1 MSRMSPRF
9 GRPRM
14 MLMAL
19 QDGRLDPKETATFLE
34 DMVENAMKMA
44 GVLRRV
50 YDAEDYVTQEY
61 IEGLQILK
69 IDDPT

>member
-1 MSRMSPRF
+1 
-9 GRPRM
+9 M